1 MSDYKYSIEAKNVNK
16 TFIKKTQEVKALI
29 DFSITIKKGTIHG
42 LLGPNGAGKSTFINI
57 LGGLVKKN
65 SGEVN
70 VCGINIDKNIKLSK
84 FKIGIVPQELN
95 IDPFFSPAELLELQ
109 AGLYGVPKKKR
120 KTDEILENLK
130 LTDQRNAYAR
140 TLSGG
145 MRRRLLIGKALVHD
159 PEIIILDEPTA
170 GVDIDIRTSVWNYIK
185 RISGQGKTVCLTTH
199 YLEEAE
205 NLCDNITI
213 INHGKKI
220 IEGSKNDLL
229 NIISTKSVTFVLN
242 KNIDIPKDLKDFN
255 AFIDNG
261 ELKLSYDK
269 NKTNIKKIIDILNI
283 NKIDFKEGS
292 VEDFK
297 KLGFEDA
304 FEISAEHNLGFE
316 KLIKQILKHLPESET
331 QEDINHPK
339 ITIIGKPNVGKS
351 SLLNAISKQDLMIT
365 SPVSGT
371 TIDAVEFEINYKG
384 KKYRFVDTAGVKKKS
399 KTILKEE
406 KLSTSKSFSAIE
418 YADLCLMVLDG
429 SDQFNEQ
436 DLKLISKIND
446 VGRSMIIVINKLDL
460 FKGEEKKVLERLAL
474 MAPYLD
480 SYPKVFLP
488 QS

>member
-16 TFIKKTQEVKALI
+16 TFLKKNQEVKALI

-170 GVDIDIRTSVWNYIK
+170 GVDIDIRSSVWNYVK
-185 RISGQGKTVCLTTH
+185 RISEQGKTVCLTTH

-220 IEGSKNDLL
+220 IEGSKNELL
-229 NIISTKSVTFVLN
+229 NIISTKSVTFILDN
-242 KNIDIPKDLKDFN
+242 NIDIPKDLKEFN
-255 AFIDNG
+255 PVIDNG
-261 ELKLSYDK
+261 VLKLSYDK
-269 NKTNIKKIIDILNI
+269 NKTNIKKIIDILNR
-283 NKIDFKEGS
+283 NKIDFKEINTFEGDL
-292 VEDFK
+292 ED
-297 KLGFEDA
+297 
-304 FEISAEHNLGFE
+304 
-316 KLIKQILKHLPESET
+316 
-331 QEDINHPK
+331 
-339 ITIIGKPNVGKS
+339 
-351 SLLNAISKQDLMIT
+351 
-365 SPVSGT
+365 
-371 TIDAVEFEINYKG
+371 
-384 KKYRFVDTAGVKKKS
+384 
-399 KTILKEE
+399 
-406 KLSTSKSFSAIE
+406 
-418 YADLCLMVLDG
+418 
-429 SDQFNEQ
+429 
-436 DLKLISKIND
+436 
-446 VGRSMIIVINKLDL
+446 
-460 FKGEEKKVLERLAL
+460 
-474 MAPYLD
+474 
-480 SYPKVFLP
+480 VFLKVVNKK
-488 QS
+488 

>member
-16 TFIKKTQEVKALI
+16 TFLKKNQEVEALI

-70 VCGINIDKNIKLSK
+70 VCGINIDKYIKLSK

-229 NIISTKSVTFVLN
+229 NIISTKSVTFILN
-242 KNIDIPKDLKDFN
+242 KNIDVPKDLKEFKPV
-255 AFIDNG
+255 IDNG
-261 ELKLSYDK
+261 VLKLSYDK
-269 NKTNIKKIIDILNI
+269 NKTNIKKIIDILNR
-283 NKIDFKEGS
+283 NKIDFKEINTFEGDL
-292 VEDFK
+292 ED
-297 KLGFEDA
+297 
-304 FEISAEHNLGFE
+304 
-316 KLIKQILKHLPESET
+316 
-331 QEDINHPK
+331 
-339 ITIIGKPNVGKS
+339 
-351 SLLNAISKQDLMIT
+351 
-365 SPVSGT
+365 
-371 TIDAVEFEINYKG
+371 
-384 KKYRFVDTAGVKKKS
+384 
-399 KTILKEE
+399 
-406 KLSTSKSFSAIE
+406 
-418 YADLCLMVLDG
+418 
-429 SDQFNEQ
+429 
-436 DLKLISKIND
+436 
-446 VGRSMIIVINKLDL
+446 
-460 FKGEEKKVLERLAL
+460 
-474 MAPYLD
+474 
-480 SYPKVFLP
+480 VFLKVVNKK
-488 QS
+488 

>member
-16 TFIKKTQEVKALI
+16 TFFKRTQEVKALI
-29 DFSITIKKGTIHG
+29 DFSITIKRGTIHG

-57 LGGLVKKN
+57 LGSLVKKN
-65 SGEVN
+65 SGNVN
-70 VCGINIDKNIKLSK
+70 ICGINIDKNTKLSK

-109 AGLYGVPKKKR
+109 AGLYGVPKRKR

-170 GVDIDIRTSVWNYIK
+170 GVDIDIRSSVWNYVK

-229 NIISTKSVTFVLN
+229 NIISTKSVTFILN

-255 AFIDNG
+255 PVIDNG
-261 ELKLSYDK
+261 VLKLSYDK
-269 NKTNIKKIIDILNI
+269 NKTNIKKIIDILNR
-283 NKIDFKEGS
+283 NKIDFKEINTFEGDL
-292 VEDFK
+292 EDVF
-297 KLGFEDA
+297 
-304 FEISAEHNLGFE
+304 
-316 KLIKQILKHLPESET
+316 LK
-331 QEDINHPK
+331 
-339 ITIIGKPNVGKS
+339 
-351 SLLNAISKQDLMIT
+351 
-365 SPVSGT
+365 
-371 TIDAVEFEINYKG
+371 
-384 KKYRFVDTAGVKKKS
+384 
-399 KTILKEE
+399 
-406 KLSTSKSFSAIE
+406 
-418 YADLCLMVLDG
+418 
-429 SDQFNEQ
+429 
-436 DLKLISKIND
+436 
-446 VGRSMIIVINKLDL
+446 VINK
-460 FKGEEKKVLERLAL
+460 K
-474 MAPYLD
+474 
-480 SYPKVFLP
+480 
-488 QS
+488 

>member
-16 TFIKKTQEVKALI
+16 TFLKKTQEVKALI

-185 RISGQGKTVCLTTH
+185 RISEQGKTICLTTH

-220 IEGSKNDLL
+220 IEGKKNDLL
-229 NIISTKSVTFVLN
+229 NIISTKSVTFILN
-242 KNIDIPKDLKDFN
+242 KNIDIPIDLKEFN
-255 AFIDNG
+255 PVIDSG
-261 ELKLSYDK
+261 VLKLSYDK
-269 NKTNIKKIIDILNI
+269 NKTNIKKIIDILNR
-283 NKIDFKEGS
+283 NKIEFKEINTFEGDL
-292 VEDFK
+292 ED
-297 KLGFEDA
+297 
-304 FEISAEHNLGFE
+304 
-316 KLIKQILKHLPESET
+316 
-331 QEDINHPK
+331 
-339 ITIIGKPNVGKS
+339 
-351 SLLNAISKQDLMIT
+351 
-365 SPVSGT
+365 
-371 TIDAVEFEINYKG
+371 
-384 KKYRFVDTAGVKKKS
+384 
-399 KTILKEE
+399 
-406 KLSTSKSFSAIE
+406 
-418 YADLCLMVLDG
+418 
-429 SDQFNEQ
+429 
-436 DLKLISKIND
+436 
-446 VGRSMIIVINKLDL
+446 
-460 FKGEEKKVLERLAL
+460 
-474 MAPYLD
+474 
-480 SYPKVFLP
+480 VFLKVVNIK
-488 QS
+488 